1 MAVGANMKRILILG
15 ASGFLGQHLEYRLKA
30 EGHFVVSAGRSRP
43 KYRPSIADEQH
54 ILDLRDTKLVHVLM
68 MRHEFDE
75 VYQLA
80 GDVGGLGHIGTG
92 QHDAEIMTNSTKINL
107 AVLDVARRI
116 NPGKIFFASS
126 QCVYPDPGID
136 PFAQER
142 IAPIPACR
150 EQDASF
156 NTFPFAQEKLYAE
169 ALYRAHAAAYGL
181 EVRIGRL
188 GNTYGPYCTWNG
200 SRAKAVAAICRK
212 ISQAPYAGTV
222 ELWGSG
228 DQTRSF
234 TYVDDA
240 VEGMIR
246 LMASDYGKPVNL
258 AYSHSV
264 TIIELFDTICRA
276 ACKILAWKP
285 TAGPVGVRSRNSNN
299 DLCKQVLGWEPDTS
313 LFEGLTETYP
323 WIAEQV
329 LTSHPELTTL

>member
-1 MAVGANMKRILILG
+1 MEVDAMKKCLVLG
-15 ASGFLGQHLEYRLKA
+15 GNGFLGGHLEARLKA
-30 EGHFVVSAGRSRP
+30 DGCFVVSAGRSRP
-43 KYRPSIADEQH
+43 KYRESVADEQH
-54 ILDLRDTKLVHVLM
+54 ILDLRDERLTHVLM
-68 MRHEFDE
+68 ARHEFDE
-75 VYQLA
+75 VYALA

-92 QHDAEIMTNSTKINL
+92 QNDAEIMTNSTRINL
-107 AVLDVARRI
+107 SVLNAARRT

-142 IAPIPACR
+142 ILPIPACR
-150 EQDASF
+150 EQDANF

-169 ALYRAHAAAYGL
+169 ALYRAYAAYGL

-212 ISQAPYAGTV
+212 VSQAPYAGTV

-240 VEGMIR
+240 IEGILR
-246 LMASDYGKPVNL
+246 LMASDYDKPVNI
-258 AYSHSV
+258 ASAQTV
-264 TIIELFDTICRA
+264 TILELLETVCRVA
-276 ACKILAWKP
+276 GKIVGYK
-285 TAGPVGVRSRNSNN
+285 TVDGPVGVRHRPSDNT
-299 DLCKQVLGWEPDTS
+299 LCREALNWEPRT
-313 LFEGLTETYP
+313 GLELGLAMTYP
-323 WIAEQV
+323 WIAKQV
-329 LTSHPELTTL
+329 LTTEQA